1 MYGEIM
7 VHVTNWKCLVWEI
20 TCNYYINRLWYQ
32 KLVATITYFH
42 RWPITNVSV
51 AILTWINNLI
61 FIECLFNQCPNLD
74 VWLHRPLHRGWASN
88 CIWKYYRN
96 WLLIHALIPGILCW
110 KETILTRWGLDN
122 IDGLVQERRNSSAL
136 AMELR
141 LSCTNPSICS
151 HTLYIRELIL
161 YENCILI
168 QRSNLQYATRV

>member
-1 MYGEIM
+1 M
-7 VHVTNWKCLVWEI
+7 
-20 TCNYYINRLWYQ
+20 LWYQ
-32 KLVATITYFH
+32 ILVSLPLSHTSTVGQLQTWALAFWHGLIILSSLNVYL
-42 RWPITNVSV
+42 TNV
-51 AILTWINNLI
+51 LTSMFDYIGRYI
-61 FIECLFNQCPNLD
+61 G
-74 VWLHRPLHRGWASN
+74 GWASN

-122 IDGLVQERRNSSAL
+122 IDRLVQERRNSSAL

-141 LSCTNPSICS
+141 LSCTNPSSCS